1 MKSRKQECS
10 DQRLLRLRWLV
21 CPFLISS
28 LLLPTI
34 AAATDSRSPGLED
47 HHELIMEWRK
57 KRHDR
62 LASEDGWMTLVGLE
76 WLQNGENRIGQGAGN
91 EIHIAGGPDYWGTIY
106 LEADGLKFVRAE
118 TQSVTVDGAF
128 ADEVMM
134 VADTEGQPTL
144 VKSGTVSFHP
154 IFRESYALRIKD
166 SQAPA
171 RVQFRGVDNYQIQK
185 DWRISGRLIPAE
197 AGAMIEIGNVLGQL
211 YPSPV
216 MGQFEFE
223 RDGETYRLVALG
235 DEDSESLWFIF
246 ADRTN
251 SHGTYGAGRFL
262 YSDGTPED
270 GQLIVDFNK
279 AYNPPCAFNDY
290 STCPLPPQENRLNLL
305 VTAGE
310 KDYHVE

>member
-1 MKSRKQECS
+1 M
-10 DQRLLRLRWLV
+10 
-21 CPFLISS
+21 
-28 LLLPTI
+28 
-34 AAATDSRSPGLED
+34 
-47 HHELIMEWRK
+47 
-57 KRHDR
+57 
-62 LASEDGWMTLVGLE
+62 
-76 WLQNGENRIGQGAGN
+76 
-91 EIHIAGGPDYWGTIY
+91 
-106 LEADGLKFVRAE
+106 LEA
-118 TQSVTVDGAF
+118 
-128 ADEVMM
+128 
-134 VADTEGQPTL
+134 
-144 VKSGTVSFHP
+144 
-154 IFRESYALRIKD
+154 
-166 SQAPA
+166 
-171 RVQFRGVDNYQIQK
+171 
-185 DWRISGRLIPAE
+185 
-197 AGAMIEIGNVLGQL
+197 MIGIGNVLGQL